1 MFSIAKEADMSDIL
15 LIEKNKYDTEFTLEA
30 FEASGLADKV
40 TVVRDGGEALDYL
53 FEDTGK
59 PDSVCHRQPK
69 LILLELN
76 LPKVD
81 GIEVLRRIRADEKT
95 KMIPVIVFTSSTEDR
110 DKMESYRLGANL
122 YVIKPASHEE
132 FVKTATE
139 IGFYWMVM
147 NAPLLKQKP
156 PVRKSSACPDG
167 SSFPLEHQ
175 V

>member
-1 MFSIAKEADMSDIL
+1 MSDIL
-15 LIEKNKYDTEFTLEA
+15 LVEKNEYDIEFILEA
-30 FEASGLADKV
+30 FGVFDLADKI

-53 FEDTGK
+53 LEDRRNLG
-59 PDSVCHRQPK
+59 SNCHRQPK

-81 GIEVLRRIRADEKT
+81 GFEVLKRIRADEKT
-95 KMIPVIVFTSSTEDR
+95 KTIPVIVFTSSTEDK

-122 YVIKPASHEE
+122 YVIKPASHDE

-147 NAPLLKQKP
+147 NTPLLKQKP
-156 PVRKSSACPDG
+156 SVRKSSACPGG

-175 V
+175 A